1 MKNKRHAKILDIIS
15 QYDTVTQSALTEKLC
30 EFGFSVTQAT
40 VSRDIK
46 ELGLVKVSAGAS
58 GYRYALPTNVVSH
71 TSKHMSIFSQ
81 SVISIE
87 YALHT
92 IVIKTLA
99 GMAQAAAAAIDSSVG
114 NRILG
119 SIAGDDTIIIVTE
132 SEKAALALTVVLREM
147 QEGKHS
153 KG

>member
-15 QYDTVTQSALTEKLC
+15 QSDTVTQSDLTQKLH
-30 EFGFSVTQAT
+30 EFGFDVTQAT

-46 ELGLVKVSAGAS
+46 ELGLVKISS
-58 GYRYALPTNVVSH
+58 GTNGYKYALPTNVVLH

-81 SVISIE
+81 SVISVE

-99 GMAQAAAAAIDSSVG
+99 GMAQAAGAAIDSSVG

-132 SEKAALALTVVLREM
+132 SEKAAQELTDVLRKM
-147 QEGKHS
+147 QEGK
-153 KG
+153 